1 MPNLTPES
9 VLYVSVKSLIGLLEP
24 DERAR
29 LRFWVA
35 AKFDVRGYPQHG
47 FEDRAER

>member
-1 MPNLTPES
+1 MPHLTPES
-9 VLYVSVKSLIGLLEP
+9 VLLVAVKSLIGLLGP

-35 AKFDVRGYPQHG
+35 AKFDVHGYPQAR
-47 FEDRAER
+47 FEDPNR